1 MEGRGI
7 SGEGQGERLVEGREG
22 GGAVRVGKREGK
34 EERWRNKRM
43 VKGRQGKEGEEGQ
56 DWEEEGEEE
65 RWKNKRMVKERQ
77 GKGEKGRGREGLGR
91 KQGKGLVT
99 EMA

>member
-43 VKGRQGKEGEEGQ
+43 VKGRQGKEGEEG
-56 DWEEEGEEE
+56 
-65 RWKNKRMVKERQ
+65 
-77 GKGEKGRGREGLGR
+77 
-91 KQGKGLVT
+91 
-99 EMA
+99 